1 MKGKKQKGKAQRTIS
16 EAIPQ
21 VSNEIKS
28 SEPTFQIMGN
38 TGGDYIQTKL
48 PNDFF
53 ESVLFG
59 EMALEYDFSIE
70 GLTKLMDLYSL
81 GIQYFLENNPTQAK
95 YFQDR
100 MGYILTNKDTLSNLK
115 KQQDKEEK
123 EKKEKNNNN
132 EKQNENKENKKEEK
146 KAYPK
151 SCKNLPKVTRQRA
164 KTNFMFKAQ
173 TIKKEDIKKKVTFVL
188 HDTNKIKE
196 DKENL
201 KSIIKED
208 LNQQNLQWK
217 EKLKKKREDFNAN
230 FGFTRPRNRTTFI
243 TKKKTFQTPGPS
255 TNRSIM
261 TLNSPNTKSPS
272 QDNFGFGLKGK
283 SNMKESKTSEKKY
296 MNIDQENS
304 EIDDFEKNEGDIEFL
319 KQLKERHK
327 NDEDDKGDK
336 EEKEEKDKEENKK
349 EDDDSDSHSDSDSDS
364 DEEDKKRKNSDEFL
378 NKIDEVEE
386 EKESLPLRQSA
397 RKGELNKKKD
407 IENNDENKNE
417 DNKDNKDD
425 NKIEENKDNVK
436 TEDNKDDNNNN
447 ANNQEVK
454 EKENNENS
462 FSTQTT
468 EIKNEVPPFKKR
480 TSIVDE
486 KNLVRDIDLDDVI
499 VEAVEK
505 KMKRIEDLN
514 KIKDPNNNNNNDKG
528 NEEASE
534 GQTDEISSISNTL
547 GNPIQDLR
555 LTLDDIPLKFQET
568 YTEVEIKMNRYVKDL
583 NNHFYKDTFEMFSLE
598 LKELY
603 DKKYKKYV
611 EVNNEYHASITE
623 NEYQLDNDNNLTE
636 EQKLEI
642 QNIIDSLKEEQKDQI
657 DKITDEYNQ
666 MIDSKIRDFKQ
677 TFFKKDCGI
686 NLMEEQLKLDIYT
699 MINEAYY

>member
-1 MKGKKQKGKAQRTIS
+1 MKGKKQNGKAQRTIS
-16 EAIPQ
+16 EAIPE
-21 VSNEIKS
+21 VSKEFKS
-28 SEPTFQIMGN
+28 SEPTYQILGN
-38 TGGDYIQTKL
+38 AGGDYIKTQL
-48 PNDFF
+48 PSDFF
-53 ESVLFG
+53 ESVMFG

-81 GIQYFLENNPTQAK
+81 GIQYFLENNPVQAK

-123 EKKEKNNNN
+123 EKKEKK
-132 EKQNENKENKKEEK
+132 EKEKNKISDNKDNKKEEK
-146 KAYPK
+146 KEYPK
-151 SCKNLPKVTRQRA
+151 SCKNLPKVNRQRA

-173 TIKKEDIKKKVTFVL
+173 TIKKEDIKRKVTFVL

-217 EKLKKKREDFNAN
+217 EKLKKKRENFNAN

-255 TNRSIM
+255 TSRTIM
-261 TLNSPNTKSPS
+261 TLNSPSTKSPN
-272 QDNFGFGLKGK
+272 QDNFGFGLKEK
-283 SNMKESKTSEKKY
+283 SNQQESKTSGKKY

-304 EIDDFEKNEGDIEFL
+304 EIDDLEKNQGDIEFL

-327 NDEDDKGDK
+327 NDEDDK
-336 EEKEEKDKEENKK
+336 EEDEKKDNKK
-349 EDDDSDSHSDSDSDS
+349 EDDDDSDSKSDSDSDS
-364 DEEDKKRKNSDEFL
+364 DGDDKKRKNSDEFL

-386 EKESLPLRQSA
+386 EKEPLSRRQSA

-407 IENNDENKNE
+407 IENDDDDNKN
-417 DNKDNKDD
+417 NKVD
-425 NKIEENKDNVK
+425 NKIEENKDNDK
-436 TEDNKDDNNNN
+436 NKDNKDDNNN
-447 ANNQEVK
+447 ANSQEVK

-468 EIKNEVPPFKKR
+468 EIKNDIPPLKKR

-499 VEAVEK
+499 VEAVEQ
-505 KMKRIEDLN
+505 KMKRIENLN
-514 KIKDPNNNNNNDKG
+514 NTNDANNNNNDKG
-528 NEEASE
+528 NDEVSE

-547 GNPIQDLR
+547 ANPIQDLR
-555 LTLDDIPLKFQET
+555 LTIDDIPLKFQET
-568 YTEVEIKMNRYVKDL
+568 YTEVEIEMNRYVKDL
-583 NNHFYKDTFEMFSLE
+583 NNHFYKDTFEIFSLE

-603 DKKYKKYV
+603 DKKYQKYI

-623 NEYQLDNDNNLTE
+623 NEYQLENDDTLSE

-642 QNIIDSLKEEQKDQI
+642 HNIIDCLKEEQKDQI